1 VTPIRV
7 AVDVSAIP
15 AQPAGAGVYVLRV
28 VEALA
33 ARDDVSLE
41 LVARSDD
48 GARWR
53 ALAPAAEVRAVA
65 PGPRPLRLAWEQLAG
80 PALARNADVWH
91 GPHYTMPVLAW
102 TPRVVTIHDLTFF
115 DHPEWHEASKV
126 RFFRRMI
133 KASARWA
140 DVLVCVSD
148 HTARRLEAVLRPEA
162 PVVVASHGVDHE
174 RFRPDGDDDAV
185 LARLGVDGTFV
196 AFVGTIEP
204 RKAVPALVRAV
215 ARLDPSV
222 RLVLAGR
229 PGWGADQVDAAIAA
243 AGIGDRVVRLGY
255 VEDDVVP
262 ALLRRAAAV
271 AYPSLEEGFGL
282 PALEAL
288 ACGAA
293 LVTTTGAAME
303 DVVEDAARLVAPG
316 DDAALT
322 EALADLV
329 TGGPDVDRLRA
340 RGPEVAAPHTW
351 ARSAERHVEAY
362 RAATA

>member
-1 VTPIRV
+1 MSRLRV

-33 ARDDVSLE
+33 ATGAVDLE
-41 LVARSDD
+41 LVARTDD
-48 GARWR
+48 GDRWQ

-65 PGPRPLRLAWEQLAG
+65 PLRRPLRLAWEQVAG

-115 DHPEWHEASKV
+115 DHPEWHEPSKV

-148 HTARRLEAVLRPEA
+148 HTARRLEAVLHPGV

-174 RFRPDGDDDAV
+174 RFRPDGDDGA
-185 LARLGVDGTFV
+185 LAPHGIDGPFV

-204 RKAVPALVRAV
+204 RKDVPAIVRAV

-222 RLVLAGR
+222 QLVLAGR
-229 PGWGADQVDAAIAA
+229 PGWGTDQVDAAITAT
-243 AGIGDRVVRLGY
+243 GLGDRVVRLGY

-271 AYPSLEEGFGL
+271 AYPSFDEGFGL

-303 DVVEDAARLVAPG
+303 DVVEDAALLVAPG
-316 DDAALT
+316 DDDALT
-322 EALADLV
+322 DALASLV
-329 TGGPDVDRLRA
+329 AGGPDVDRLRA

-351 ARSAERHVEAY
+351 ARSAERHLEAY
-362 RAATA
+362 RLATA

>member
-1 VTPIRV
+1 VRV

-28 VEALA
+28 VEALV
-33 ARDDVSLE
+33 ARADLDLE
-41 LVARSDD
+41 LVARTDD
-48 GARWR
+48 GERWR
-53 ALAPAAEVRAVA
+53 ALAPGAEVRAVA
-65 PGPRPLRLAWEQLAG
+65 PGRRPVRLAWEQVAG

-133 KASARWA
+133 RASARWA

-148 HTARRLEAVLRPEA
+148 HTARRLEAVLHPEV

-174 RFRPDGDDDAV
+174 RFQPVGDDGV
-185 LARLGVDGTFV
+185 LDRHGLDGPFV
-196 AFVGTIEP
+196 AFVGTLEP
-204 RKAVPALVRAV
+204 RKDVPALVRAV

-229 PGWGADQVDAAIAA
+229 PGWGAAEVDAAIAG
-243 AGIGDRVVRLGY
+243 AGLGDRVLRLGY
-255 VEDDVVP
+255 VDDDVVP

-271 AYPSLEEGFGL
+271 AYPSLDEGFGL

-293 LVTTTGAAME
+293 LVTTRGSAME
-303 DVVEDAARLVAPG
+303 DVVEDAALLVDPGDEGGLVA
-316 DDAALT
+316 AL
-322 EALADLV
+322 EQLV
-329 TGGPDVDRLRA
+329 AGGPDVDRLRA
-340 RGPEVAAPHTW
+340 RGPVVAAPHTW

-362 RAATA
+362 RLASSG